1 MVRLAARR
9 RGWAAPPPGPIGPGG
24 GAGGSVA
31 GGDAGRLGVLCEFVE
46 GGFDLLHHLDLFLED
61 LAVDA
66 GLAVVREGG
75 AVAEVLAE
83 RLGPAALAAAGY
95 ADEDAA
101 VGDVIEDGGFFGDAD
116 RASGAAQRVIM
127 APGLGPTS

>member
-1 MVRLAARR
+1 MVGVGDLPAGAVVLD
-9 RGWAAPPPGPIGPGG
+9 AFLGPG
-24 GAGGSVA
+24 V
-31 GGDAGRLGVLCEFVE
+31 D
-46 GGFDLLHHLDLFLED
+46 DHLDLFLED

-116 RASGAAQRVIM
+116 RASGAA
-127 APGLGPTS
+127 